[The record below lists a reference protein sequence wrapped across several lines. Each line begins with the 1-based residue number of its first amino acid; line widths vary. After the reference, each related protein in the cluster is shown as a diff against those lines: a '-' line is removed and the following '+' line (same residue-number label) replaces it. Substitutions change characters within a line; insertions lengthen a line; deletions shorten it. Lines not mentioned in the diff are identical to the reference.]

1 MKKTNKKKKRLAVVA
16 IIAVVVFIGWLLAFG
31 SAFSINQTAC
41 IYVDKD
47 DNVDSVYAKIEKEAN
62 PRSFFMFKIIS
73 KALGYDN
80 NVRTGRY
87 EIKGS
92 DGNLAVVRRLKNK
105 QQTPVSLTIPSV
117 RTLDKLSSVLSEKL
131 MMDSITLLRAI
142 KEEAITGTLGYDTA
156 TIACLFIPN
165 TYEVYWDITPG
176 KFLKRMKQESD
187 TFWTTQRKEKAKEA
201 GLTENEVITI
211 ASIVDE
217 ETANDGEKQ
226 MIAGMYVNRY
236 KLGMPLQADPTI
248 KFAWRD
254 FSLKRIYNKLLSINS
269 PYNTYRNIGLP
280 PGPIR
285 IPSVK
290 GIDAVLEYAHHE
302 YLYMCAKE
310 DFSGTHNFAKT
321 YPEHLANAAKYT
333 KALNDRGVK

>member
-1 MKKTNKKKKRLAVVA
+1 MKKTNKKKKRIAVVA
-16 IIAVVVFIGWLLAFG
+16 IIAAMLFIGWLLVFG
-31 SAFSINQTAC
+31 SAFSVNQTAY

-47 DNVDSVYAKIEKEAN
+47 DNADSVYAKIEKEAS

-73 KALGYDN
+73 NALGYAQ

-87 EIKGS
+87 EIKES
-92 DGNLAVVRRLKNK
+92 DGNLAVARRLKNR
-105 QQTPVSLTIPSV
+105 QQTPLSLTIPSV
-117 RTLDKLSSVLSEKL
+117 RTLDKLSAVLSEKL
-131 MMDSITLLRAI
+131 MMDSTTLLKVI
-142 KEEAITGTLGYDTA
+142 KDEATTGTYGYDTA

-165 TYEVYWDITPG
+165 TYEVYWDITPE
-176 KFLKRMKQESD
+176 KFLKRMKQENEA
-187 TFWTTQRKEKAKEA
+187 FWTTERKEKAKEA

-217 ETANDGEKQ
+217 ETANNGEKP
-226 MIAGMYVNRY
+226 MIAGMYINRY
-236 KLGMPLQADPTI
+236 KQGMPLQADPTI
-248 KFAWRD
+248 KFALQD
-254 FSLKRIYNKLLSINS
+254 FSIKRIYNKLLSVNS
-269 PYNTYRNIGLP
+269 PYNTYRNTGLP

-290 GIDAVLEYAHHE
+290 GIDAVLGYAHHD

-321 YPEHLANAAKYT
+321 YAEHLANAAKYT